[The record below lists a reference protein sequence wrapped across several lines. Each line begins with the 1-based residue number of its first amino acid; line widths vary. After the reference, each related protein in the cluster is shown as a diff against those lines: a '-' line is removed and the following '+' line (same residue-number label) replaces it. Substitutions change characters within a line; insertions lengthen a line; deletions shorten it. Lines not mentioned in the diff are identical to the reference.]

1 MTCPI
6 CENDASKPFGTKNG
20 YALEECTRCGSLFV
34 DPMPSAA
41 ELSAFY
47 QDYHKTAQYRS
58 KLASKTRRA
67 KNRIRRI
74 RWRGQGK
81 SFIDVG
87 CNVGFAVE
95 AARQLGFDA
104 LGVDVDEI
112 AISEARGLFPAARFE
127 VADVEDLA
135 ASGKVF
141 DVVYCSEVVEHLAD
155 PRPFV
160 AALRRILAPG
170 GRSFITTP
178 NIAHRSLPD
187 DLMTSDEIRPP
198 EHLLYFNPES
208 LTGLLERAGFRST
221 HLQWTNKPTLKI
233 IASP

>member
-1 MTCPI
+1 MNCPI
-6 CENDASKPFGTKNG
+6 CENETAQPFGTKNG
-20 YALEECTRCGSLFV
+20 YALEKCSRCESLFV
-34 DPMPSAA
+34 NPMPSAT

-58 KLASKTRRA
+58 KLASKIRRA
-67 KNRIRRI
+67 KKRIRRV
-74 RWRGQGK
+74 RWRGKGK

-104 LGVDVDEI
+104 VGVDVDEI
-112 AISEARGLFPAARFE
+112 AISEARSLFPAARFE
-127 VADVEDLA
+127 VADVITLA
-135 ASGKVF
+135 AEGAVF

-160 AALRRILAPG
+160 AALKQILAPG

-178 NIAHRSLPD
+178 NIAHASLPA

-198 EHLLYFNPES
+198 EHLLYFTPSS
-208 LTGLLERAGFRST
+208 LTDLLADAGFRST
-221 HLQWTNKPTLKI
+221 HLQWTNKPTLKV
-233 IASP
+233 IAS